1 MRKIKNTFIALLAIL
16 TFACGDPE
24 LPFETF
30 EDLEKGAF
38 ARRLSLTGAFTFGQ
52 VATSSYTGT
61 VEFYSEDQGKN
72 VTSYDWTVEYEG
84 VAGDKAAVTF
94 LSIPSSSFG
103 TNADTGLPMTSF
115 TFEMADALASLGL
128 VEADIT
134 GGDRF
139 RFLATITLS
148 SGSSFTVSNSGT
160 NISSSAAFAGLFV
173 LDANVVCVSDL
184 GGTVNYSNAN
194 MFRGAG
200 GGAMGAACVTDPIT
214 GSFDI
219 IDDDDGNY
227 TFKSLNDNNDQSFG
241 MFDSCWSDD
250 PGTGERGMTDVCGLV
265 DNKGTD
271 KYGDTYYWTALSGA
285 GSSAITFD
293 WINDW
298 GDRGT
303 VTLTKADGSSWPGE
317 LKTPDQ

>member
-1 MRKIKNTFIALLAIL
+1 MKNIKNIFLTLLAL
-16 TFACGDPE
+16 AMVACGDPE

-52 VATSSYTGT
+52 AATSSYQGS
-61 VEFYSEDQGKN
+61 VEFYSENQGRN
-72 VTSYDWTVEYEG
+72 VTSYDWTVQYSG
-84 VAGDKAAVTF
+84 VAGDRSAVSF

-103 TNADTGLPMTSF
+103 TNSDTGLPMASF
-115 TFEMADALASLGL
+115 TLEMTDALSALGL
-128 VEADIT
+128 SEADIT

-139 RFLATITLS
+139 RFRACITLDT
-148 SGSSFTVSNSGT
+148 GLVLCPENTGT
-160 NISSSAAFAGLFV
+160 NLFSSSTFAHLGLV
-173 LDANVVCVSDL
+173 DANVVCVSAL

-194 MFRGAG
+194 MFRGG
-200 GGAMGAACVTDPIT
+200 GSGAQGASCGAAIT

-219 IDDDDGNY
+219 IDDGDGNY
-227 TFKSLNDNNDQSFG
+227 TFESPNGNNDQSFG

-250 PGTGERGMTDVCGLV
+250 PGTGDRGMSDVCGLV
-265 DNKGTD
+265 DNRGTD
-271 KYGDTYYWTALSGA
+271 KYGDTYYWTALAGA
-285 GSSAITFD
+285 GTPSITFD

-303 VTLTKADGSSWPGE
+303 VTLTRGDGNNWPAE
-317 LKTPDQ
+317 LKTSDQ